1 MAPHELDALDTTN
14 KDVLT
19 TTFETNTFGPMLVTQ
34 ALLPNL
40 LLSQAEPPRI
50 GIVSSRVGSIAD
62 NTSGGS
68 YAYRASK
75 AAVNSIGKS
84 MAVDL
89 RDKGIVVSLLHPGY
103 VNSNLNPGMTN
114 PEAVEPEE
122 AARKLWHVMQTKGLE
137 ETGLFWHRE
146 GMELPCIK
154 IKCELGSTG
163 GGPPC
168 QRCTRLNKECTITP
182 PKRQKDRVAELEAKV
197 QALTRLLEAQGLSPD
212 DSLLADDIHFADEN
226 AATAP
231 SNATSSNASKKR
243 RYEGG
248 HETPA
253 AVSIGNTATFQLDG
267 IVPVHIQSRILH
279 RYIHDVYPN
288 FPILPVPAD
297 HTYEILRSTKPKVLQ
312 AIIYAGATG
321 FVSVEDQERLA
332 KLLITD
338 EASNIMMSSPRSIE
352 VLQALLIGCFWW
364 WAPKN
369 YKHVA
374 VHQLIDAVS
383 DMAKDLG
390 VASDP
395 RIPQRGLPGAAGDT
409 DHENFDAA
417 ATWRAWLTGY
427 MLSAAWCNYG
437 RLPQKEAWTLHH
449 DQTLMMLEY
458 SPHAVPNDKLLA
470 QYIRAESICAK
481 IATEMELSNM
491 DLVLDVSTKETQGKM
506 QRLQNNVLDWQAQ
519 IPVSYRPQL
528 ALQIWHNAAILF
540 LHEHVLHTSSNK
552 QSFTA
557 PFVTER
563 LSVTDF
569 PAPLAL
575 SQHADALAAIACSA
589 HVLIDVYCN
598 ADLNIVLALPGLLFP
613 PRVLYAIYILVKAYI
628 ACTALGNT
636 YGSVF
641 DPSDLQLE
649 AHFDRIEKTAAKC
662 NAVDKKSAPAVL
674 LSSVSRMHEFYC
686 NYKASLAFAGWDE
699 YSTAM
704 PVPAVQQTQSFTDI
718 NSASWSDPLLFSNDD
733 LLEGDFGLH
742 NMFTNAGQ
750 HSSEGVPLPDSW
762 E

>member
-1 MAPHELDALDTTN
+1 MSSVPKHRARACDACH
-14 KDVLT
+14 
-19 TTFETNTFGPMLVTQ
+19 
-34 ALLPNL
+34 
-40 LLSQAEPPRI
+40 S
-50 GIVSSRVGSIAD
+50 
-62 NTSGGS
+62 
-68 YAYRASK
+68 
-75 AAVNSIGKS
+75 
-84 MAVDL
+84 
-89 RDKGIVVSLLHPGY
+89 
-103 VNSNLNPGMTN
+103 
-114 PEAVEPEE
+114 
-122 AARKLWHVMQTKGLE
+122 
-137 ETGLFWHRE
+137 
-146 GMELPCIK
+146 IK

-212 DSLLADDIHFADEN
+212 DSLLADDIGFADDN
-226 AATAP
+226 AAVVP
-231 SNATSSNASKKR
+231 SSATSSNASKKR

-267 IVPVHIQSRILH
+267 IVPVHIQTRILH

-297 HTYEILRSTKPKVLQ
+297 HSYEILRSTKPKVLQ

-437 RLPQKEAWTLHH
+437 RLPQKETWTLHH

-481 IATEMELSNM
+481 IATEMELSNV
-491 DLVLDVSTKETQGKM
+491 DLVLDISTKETQGKM
-506 QRLQNNVLDWQAQ
+506 QRLQNNILDWQAQ
-519 IPVSYRPQL
+519 IPVSYRSQL
-528 ALQIWHNAAILF
+528 ALQIWHNAAMLF

-575 SQHADALAAIACSA
+575 SEHADALAAIACSA

-641 DPSDLQLE
+641 DPNDLQLE
-649 AHFDRIEKTAAKC
+649 AYFDRIAKTAARC
-662 NAVDKKSAPAVL
+662 SAVDDKSAPSIL
-674 LSSVSRMHEFYC
+674 LSSVSRMYDFYC
-686 NYKASLAFAGWDE
+686 NYKASLAFSGFDE
-699 YSTAM
+699 YSTTMA
-704 PVPAVQQTQSFTDI
+704 VPAVEQTQSFADY

-750 HSSEGVPLPDSW
+750 YSSEGGLLPDSW